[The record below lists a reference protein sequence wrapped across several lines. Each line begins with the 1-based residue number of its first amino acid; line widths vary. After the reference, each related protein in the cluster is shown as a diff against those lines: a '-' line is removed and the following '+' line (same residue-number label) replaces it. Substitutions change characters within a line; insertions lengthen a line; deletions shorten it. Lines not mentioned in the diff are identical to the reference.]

1 MLDRTSQFNSLGNL
15 PDKIIID
22 GEARLSFKCEGSKYT
37 KLDKLYQSDPQR
49 VLFPNASTGEPI
61 QAVIVTTS
69 GGLVGGDKILLEVE
83 MGEKSKATILQQ
95 AAEKIYRS
103 TGENSIVN
111 VILSAREDSWLEY
124 IPQEAIL
131 FEGAHLQRDTR
142 IKVEGEGQVF
152 AGEIIVFGRVGS
164 GERFESGFVYDRW
177 EITRDGRLVW
187 ADALHLDRDIAAVV
201 EDPSCFDGSATLA
214 TAVYVGP
221 RAEKHLETAREIL
234 RGNGRDT
241 LKAATFV
248 NDILVVR
255 WLGRDAFELRRD
267 FGNFWSTFR
276 NKVAGL
282 PQEMP
287 RLWHI

>member
-1 MLDRTSQFNSLGNL
+1 
-15 PDKIIID
+15 
-22 GEARLSFKCEGSKYT
+22 
-37 KLDKLYQSDPQR
+37 
-49 VLFPNASTGEPI
+49 
-61 QAVIVTTS
+61 
-69 GGLVGGDKILLEVE
+69 

-131 FEGAHLQRDTR
+131 FEGARLQRDTR

-201 EDPSCFDGSATLA
+201 EYPS
-214 TAVYVGP
+214 
-221 RAEKHLETAREIL
+221 
-234 RGNGRDT
+234 
-241 LKAATFV
+241 
-248 NDILVVR
+248 
-255 WLGRDAFELRRD
+255 
-267 FGNFWSTFR
+267 
-276 NKVAGL
+276 
-282 PQEMP
+282 
-287 RLWHI
+287 